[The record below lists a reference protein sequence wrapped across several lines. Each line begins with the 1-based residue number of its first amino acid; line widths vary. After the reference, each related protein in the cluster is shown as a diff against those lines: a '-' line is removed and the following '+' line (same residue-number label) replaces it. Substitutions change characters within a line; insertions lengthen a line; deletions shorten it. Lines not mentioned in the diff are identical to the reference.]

1 MPSRKFFARSLAAA
15 LFFAALLTTPGAS
28 PTAGAHP
35 RPADAQHGSENSD
48 AYDER
53 DETRQKFPL
62 AAGARVEVTHIRG
75 PVEVETANVRE
86 AEVHIIRTARS
97 RDDLKYHRVEVAP
110 TSAGLLVR
118 GVQEDEPHNNVR
130 VRHHVKL
137 RVPRRVDIIVQSIN
151 GRTQIGEVEG
161 SVKVRSI
168 NGGLRVARASQFA
181 DIAHVNGGVAVTLA
195 RLEAKGVSLRHI
207 NGGIDLRFADE
218 VNADLEVSRTNGGV
232 TADLPN
238 ATLRAGDEAQRDV
251 FRRRIGAG
259 GMPITIA
266 HVNGGVRLVR
276 F

>member
-1 MPSRKFFARSLAAA
+1 MTCQPSFARSAAAA
-15 LFFAALLTTPGAS
+15 LFFGALLTTFGAADR
-28 PTAGAHP
+28 AGANP
-35 RPADAQHGSENSD
+35 RAAAQHGRED
-48 AYDER
+48 GEAYDER
-53 DETRQKFPL
+53 DESRQKFTL

-75 PVEVETANVRE
+75 PVEVETANVSE
-86 AEVHIIRTARS
+86 AEVHIVRTARS
-97 RDDLKYHRVEVAP
+97 RDDLKYHRVEVAQ
-110 TSAGLLVR
+110 TREGLVVR
-118 GVQEDEPHNNVR
+118 GVQEGEPHNNVR

-137 RVPRRVDIIVQSIN
+137 RLPRRVDVIVQSIN

-161 SVKVRSI
+161 SVQVRSV
-168 NGGLRVARASQFA
+168 NGGLRVGRAVGYA

-207 NGGIDLRFADE
+207 NGGIELRFADE

-232 TADLPN
+232 TADLSN
-238 ATLRAGDEAQRDV
+238 ATLRVADEAQRDV

-266 HVNGGVRLVR
+266 HVNGGVRLMR

>member
-1 MPSRKFFARSLAAA
+1 MRHQSFFARPAAAA
-15 LFFAALLTTPGAS
+15 LFFAALLAAPGAAE
-28 PTAGAHP
+28 PAGAHP
-35 RPADAQHGSENSD
+35 GAAAQHDREDSEL
-48 AYDER
+48 YDEK
-53 DETRQKFPL
+53 DETRQRFTL

-75 PVEVETANVRE
+75 PVEVETANISE
-86 AEVHIIRTARS
+86 AEVHVVRSARS
-97 RDDLKYHRVEVAP
+97 RADLKYHRVEVAQ
-110 TSAGLLVR
+110 TGGGLVVR
-118 GVQEDEPHNNVR
+118 GVQEEEPHNNTR

-137 RVPRRVDIIVQSIN
+137 RLPRRVDIIVRSIN
-151 GRTQIGEVEG
+151 GRTQIGEIDGPVQ
-161 SVKVRSI
+161 VRSI
-168 NGGLRVARASQFA
+168 NGGLRVARATGYA
-181 DIAHVNGGVAVTLA
+181 DIAHVNGGVTVTLA

-232 TADLPN
+232 SADLSN
-238 ATLRAGDEAQRDV
+238 ATLRLGGDEHRDV